1 MLKYTTTIRVRYAD
15 TDKMQFV
22 YNGKYFEYFEV
33 GRTELL
39 RSIGL
44 AYKNIEERG
53 YQLPL
58 LEAKISYKNAARYD
72 DLLEIESCV
81 NELPRPKIHI
91 DYIIRRQSTSEIVA
105 EGYTEHIF
113 IKVDTKRAVRPP
125 QFYID
130 AIFPYIEAKDE
141 VPERN

>member
-1 MLKYTTTIRVRYAD
+1 MLKFTTIIRVRYAD

-44 AYKNIEERG
+44 AYSEIEERG
-53 YQLPL
+53 FQLPL
-58 LEAKISYKNAARYD
+58 LEAKIIYKNAARYD
-72 DLLEIESCV
+72 DLLEIESIV
-81 NELPRPKIHI
+81 SELPKPKFKI
-91 DYIIRRQSTSEIVA
+91 DYVIKRKATGETVA
-105 EGYTEHIF
+105 EGYTEHVF
-113 IKVDTKRAVRPP
+113 INAITKKAVRPP

-130 AIFPYIEAKDE
+130 ILSPYLLITT
-141 VPERN
+141 